1 MICDWLQ
8 CCTCSQ
14 SYQQLLTQ
22 IWIQR
27 HGILDKDEYRKCWE
41 EMLGGK
47 GGLSVSSRTWGTFP
61 DTQSRLSMLAPSR
74 GARGWWRTW
83 TSELMC
89 KEGETNVK
97 RAGGLQAIQRDQ
109 RKPERWTWRL
119 YWSPFLKPDRPGD
132 EVCRALIVTDN
143 ASSSAL
149 KLSQPIKLNIRYDD
163 VYWKDHELQQFKIN
177 LAFKS
182 CCLYLWVNCMPWALA
197 FQCNF
202 I

>member
-132 EVCRALIVTDN
+132 EVCRALSYRQCFQQRTEAVPANKLKHPIWWRILERPWTSTIQD
-143 ASSSAL
+143 
-149 KLSQPIKLNIRYDD
+149 KLSLQVLLFVSVGKL
-163 VYWKDHELQQFKIN
+163 H
-177 LAFKS
+177 
-182 CCLYLWVNCMPWALA
+182 ALS
-197 FQCNF
+197 FSF
-202 I
+202 SM

>member
-14 SYQQLLTQ
+14 SYQQLLIQ

-97 RAGGLQAIQRDQ
+97 RAGGLQAI
-109 RKPERWTWRL
+109 ERSTQTW
-119 YWSPFLKPDRPGD
+119 KMDM
-132 EVCRALIVTDN
+132 ETVLIT
-143 ASSSAL
+143 
-149 KLSQPIKLNIRYDD
+149 LSQAWQARG
-163 VYWKDHELQQFKIN
+163 WSLQGTQ
-177 LAFKS
+177 LPTMLPAAHWS
-182 CCLYLWVNCMPWALA
+182 CPS
-197 FQCNF
+197 Q
-202 I
+202 